1 MSSSSSNS
9 GARVNNRRGG
19 GDDSEKLLII
29 ILCIFIPPI
38 AVFWVDR
45 DVTIHLI
52 INILLCFLFYIPGVI
67 HALWY
72 CFMRK

>member
-1 MSSSSSNS
+1 SGSSSEGSCN
-9 GARVNNRRGG
+9 NNRRN
-19 GDDSEKLLII
+19 GDDEKLLLL
-29 ILCIFIPPI
+29 ILAIFIPPI

-45 DVTIHLI
+45 DVGVHLI
-52 INILLCFLFYIPGVI
+52 INIVLCFIFYIPGII